1 MLAYRHPINREAL
14 RLAGAIVP
22 LRRLLDSG
30 VDSPVTVHA
39 VAAFAALATGN
50 DLNKDDM
57 RRAGCI
63 PALVTLCA
71 AGASKPSARMA
82 TSTLMALCYQ
92 HPANRQVRHTAS
104 SRVCRARH
112 SCAALLVSGEC
123 TPSAGRAATRS
134 HLIRS

>member
-1 MLAYRHPINREAL
+1 MLAYRHPTNREAL
-14 RLAGAIVP
+14 RRAGAVGP

-50 DLNKDDM
+50 DVNKDDM

-63 PALVTLCA
+63 PALVALCA
-71 AGASKPSARMA
+71 AGPAKASARMA

-92 HPANRQVRHTAS
+92 HPANRQVR
-104 SRVCRARH
+104 
-112 SCAALLVSGEC
+112 
-123 TPSAGRAATRS
+123 RAASLSGVLRTRQS
-134 HLIRS
+134 CLLSERL